1 MTIKLIYP
9 ALAQILWTFV
19 VLGIVFVRRHR
30 AFRDKSVRPAD
41 VAVSTERY
49 PERARLA
56 AANYANQFEAP
67 VLFYALIMIAMEV
80 GAVGTAMAV
89 LAWLFVLSRV
99 VHTII
104 HVSANQLA
112 ARGIVFGLGV
122 ACLICMWIGILA
134 TML

>member
-9 ALAQILWTFV
+9 ALAQILWTLV
-19 VLGIVFVRRHR
+19 VLGIVFARRRR
-30 AFRDKSVRPAD
+30 AFLDKAVRPAD

-49 PERARLA
+49 PEPARLA

-67 VLFYALIMIAMEV
+67 VLFYALIMVAMEV

-99 VHTII
+99 VHTVI
-104 HVSANQLA
+104 HVGSNRLHLRAV
-112 ARGIVFGLGV
+112 VFAFGV
-122 ACLICMWIGILA
+122 ACLVCMWIGILA

>member
-9 ALAQILWTFV
+9 ALAQVLWTFI

-30 AFRDKSVRPAD
+30 AFRDKAVRPAD

-49 PERARLA
+49 PESARLA

-80 GAVGTAMAV
+80 GAVGTVMAV

-99 VHTII
+99 VHTFI
-104 HVSANQLA
+104 HVGSNRLVS
-112 ARGIVFGLGV
+112 RGIVFGFGV
-122 ACLICMWIGILA
+122 ACLICMWIGIIV